1 MIIAYTGLP
10 GSGKTYSLARD
21 CHNLSKRRNLPIY
34 ANFALR
40 GAHYFNDIS
49 QILNVD
55 RGLIAIDE
63 LNTLCPAS
71 KWQKLPISYV
81 NLWTQSRKNS
91 IDLLYTTQNFK
102 KVVSSI
108 RDVTNYVW
116 LFGWFFGRPPENTEK
131 IRWWHKIH
139 KAKKYDG
146 YDAERERLTAKPIQ
160 KYVFIEKKRVYDL
173 YDTSF
178 RVRPPDYLMEDFDT
192 GSDPDKLP
200 CFNDNLEL
208 TKS

>member
-1 MIIAYTGLP
+1 M
-10 GSGKTYSLARD
+10 ARD
-21 CHNLSKRRNLPIY
+21 CHNLSRRRSIPIF
-34 ANFALR
+34 ANFALK

-49 QILNVD
+49 QILNVE

-71 KWQKLPISYV
+71 KWQQLPISYV

-116 LFGWFFGRPPENTEK
+116 HFTWFFGRPPENTEK
-131 IRWWHKIH
+131 IRLWHKIH
-139 KAKKYDG
+139 KAKKFDG
-146 YDAERERLTAKPIQ
+146 WDAEKERITARPIQ
-160 KYVFIEKKRVYDL
+160 KYVFIEKKAVYKL

-178 RVRPPDYLMEDFDT
+178 RVRPPAHLMEDFEVDL
-192 GSDPDKLP
+192 DPEELPYFDENLKLT
-200 CFNDNLEL
+200 NENQ
-208 TKS
+208 